1 MENKTLG
8 FIGGG
13 NMAQALLKGLLQQG
27 IYQPEQIWVS
37 DVLAERLGFLRRTYG
52 VHTAADNRTAA
63 GQADI
68 VILAVKPQ
76 QMAAVLE
83 EIAGSIRRG
92 ALVISIAAG
101 VRTAKIRSFLPQNP
115 VIRVMPNT
123 PSMVSAGA
131 SALYNAGALP
141 EQMQQA
147 LRIFE
152 SVGKA
157 VVAEQEELLDA
168 VTAVSGSGPAYFFL
182 LMEEML
188 KAAAELGLD
197 EATARTLVLQ
207 TAKGAAL
214 LAEEAVGRGET
225 PDILRKKVTSP
236 GGTTEAALKV
246 FAEHSFGTTVRQALS
261 AAARRSKE
269 LSV

>member
-1 MENKTLG
+1 MQKKTLG

-13 NMAQALLKGLLQQG
+13 NMAQALLKGLLQQK
-27 IYQPEQIWVS
+27 IYRPEQIWVS
-37 DVLAERLGFLRRTYG
+37 DVLAERLEFLRQTYG
-52 VHTAADNRTAA
+52 VHTSADNRTAA
-63 GQADI
+63 GKADI
-68 VILAVKPQ
+68 LILAVKPQ
-76 QMAAVLE
+76 QMAAVLK
-83 EIAGSIRRG
+83 EIADSIRRG
-92 ALVISIAAG
+92 VLVISIAAG
-101 VRTAKIRSFLPQNP
+101 IRTAKIRSFLPQNP
-115 VIRVMPNT
+115 IIRVMPNT
-123 PSMVSAGA
+123 PAMVSAGA

-141 EQMQQA
+141 EQMQEA

-197 EATARTLVLQ
+197 EATARALVLQ

-214 LAEEAVGRGET
+214 LAEEAAGRGET

-246 FAEHSFGTTVRQALS
+246 FGEYSFGPMVRQALL
-261 AAARRSKE
+261 AAARRSRE
-269 LSV
+269 LSA